1 MVHIMKLQ
9 TTKKQLLASTAIN
22 PSVKTWAIKNW
33 DYLTKVNTPLINV
46 NSSTKTAKGVKLK
59 INTAILYM
67 QPADKVS
74 TKTLCAGADLFGCKS
89 DCLISSGQL
98 GMTQAQKAV
107 TKRTL
112 CYLLERDRFFKV
124 LRGEI
129 CVHDANHGDTL
140 AVRLNG
146 TTDIDFNNF
155 ISYFPSIRFYDY
167 TKVFSRVKKNTLKNY
182 DLTFSGSANNDK
194 TMTMTARAI
203 KGGFK
208 TVLAVN
214 TAEAKGEYKVPEKL
228 DLIPLINMDDTD
240 ARFLDPAGSVG
251 VLKRKGSNKLERAQ
265 DETKN
270 GFFFNQSNLATLTK
284 LVSA

>member
-1 MVHIMKLQ
+1 MKLQ
-9 TTKKQLLASTAIN
+9 VSKKQLLASTAIN
-22 PSVKTWAIKNW
+22 PSVKAWAVKNW
-33 DYLTKVNTPLINV
+33 EYLTQVNTPLINV
-46 NSSTKTAKGVKLK
+46 NSSTKTSKGVKLK
-59 INTAILYM
+59 INTGILYM

-74 TKTLCAGADLFGCKS
+74 TKTLCAGADLFGCKP

-98 GMTQAQKAV
+98 GMTQAQRAV

-112 CYLLERDRFFKV
+112 CYLLEPTRFADT
-124 LRGEI
+124 LRAEI
-129 CVHDANHGDTL
+129 FLHSANHGDTL

-146 TTDIDFNNF
+146 TTDIDFSEF
-155 ISYFPSIRFYDY
+155 IASMPSIRFYDY
-167 TKVFSRVKKNTLKNY
+167 SKVYFRVKSNNLKNY

-194 TMTMTARAI
+194 TMAMTARAI

-214 TAEAKGEYKVPEKL
+214 TAEVKGEYKMPEKL

-251 VLKRKGSNKLERAQ
+251 VLKRKGSNKQQRAQ

-270 GFFFNQSNLATLTK
+270 GFFFNQPNLAK
-284 LVSA
+284 LAELVAG